1 MSESL
6 RETWERYLR
15 ARPKRDLRE
24 TWERP
29 ERDLRE
35 IWARMMK
42 IESSRQV
49 WTEWTNKR
57 TEIGLSWAPYGAKN
71 RRVSETGKKG
81 ELCAISSLYKANGYD
96 LPVAVS
102 FTFLSRPRNVKCRGA
117 SAELSSQDTKIWS
130 ESRCL
135 AHNDRQHSGF
145 YVGKEFDNKKLQ
157 EHYDFWHQAS

>member
-1 MSESL
+1 MGSCQKSV
-6 RETWERYLR
+6 
-15 ARPKRDLRE
+15 
-24 TWERP
+24 
-29 ERDLRE
+29 
-35 IWARMMK
+35 
-42 IESSRQV
+42 SS
-49 WTEWTNKR
+49 
-57 TEIGLSWAPYGAKN
+57 EIGLIKCKIRFKKLAKCLKT
-71 RRVSETGKKG
+71 VWKC
-81 ELCAISSLYKANGYD
+81 ELCAILSLYKANGYD